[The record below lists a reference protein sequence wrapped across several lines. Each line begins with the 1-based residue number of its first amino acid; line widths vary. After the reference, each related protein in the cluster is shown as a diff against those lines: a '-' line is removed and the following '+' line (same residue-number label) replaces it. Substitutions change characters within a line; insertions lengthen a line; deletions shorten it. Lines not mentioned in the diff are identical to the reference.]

1 MQRST
6 NATLGRNKLIK
17 PVAQVMGT
25 TAEGLH
31 WPLTSL
37 CNSTA
42 QVLLGFYKSNRLTN
56 GHCSMMTRSR

>member
-6 NATLGRNKLIK
+6 NATLHRSKPIK
-17 PVAQVMGT
+17 TVAQMMGT
-25 TAEGLH
+25 TAAVLH

-42 QVLLGFYKSNRLTN
+42 QVLLGYYKSNRLTN
-56 GHCSMMTRSR
+56 CNMMTRSR